1 MLVGDGPLGF
11 WYVFSGV
18 GGCGAGF
25 GAHFWGRRRGDVLLG
40 WWAVLV
46 KCPFFRMEGGHWGM
60 EQSGVRGLTD

>member
-40 WWAVLV
+40 WWGMLV
-46 KCPFFRMEGGHWGM
+46 GCHTWGWREDGGEG
-60 EQSGVRGLTD
+60 RGAGLAD